1 LLAPTRAIDG
11 ADTSID
17 LVNDFNEAV

>member
-1 LLAPTRAIDG
+1 LLAPTHVSDG

-17 LVNDFNEAV
+17 LVNDFNEAA